1 MRRRREDVHPVPRR
15 SEVNLIGEDGMG
27 EGGRTIDWAD
37 FEKVQMRVGRV
48 ERAEPFP
55 QARKPAIKLW
65 IDFGPELGIRK
76 SSAQLTVHYTPESLV
91 GRRVIAVTNFPPRQI
106 GPVMSE
112 VLVLGVPDEN
122 GAVVLL
128 HPDQDVPLGGRVF

>member
-1 MRRRREDVHPVPRR
+1 
-15 SEVNLIGEDGMG
+15 MG
-27 EGGRTIDWAD
+27 EGGQTIEWAD
-37 FEKVQMRVGRV
+37 FEKVQMRVGRI

-55 QARKPAIKLW
+55 EARKPAIKLW

-91 GRRVIAVTNFPPRQI
+91 GRRVVAVTNFPPRQI